1 MRADPRL
8 MNSGAGPRLTIS
20 GAGAMAGSALGTTSV
35 QSPVLRLL
43 GWCTAV
49 LLIAAALLPLVPRL
63 GGPRSALTLEVGG
76 ELQRVAPEAVQRVV
90 APRLDTDF
98 YELDLASVKAAVESV
113 PWVARARV
121 ERAWPGTV
129 RVHVQEHR
137 AIARWGERAL
147 LSDRD
152 AVFTPPAVPA
162 DLAGA
167 PRLAGPDGQQTV
179 VREAYSG
186 LRAQLADTPF
196 APVALEQN
204 ARGEWTA
211 RTADGI
217 ELRLGR
223 GAPLDAVSRL
233 AGPVR
238 TALEG
243 RLQEVTY
250 VDLHYINGFAVG
262 WRESHRDGARSHGA
276 VAQGGDD

>member
-1 MRADPRL
+1 MRPVLSVATAGR
-8 MNSGAGPRLTIS
+8 GAEGRAGLT
-20 GAGAMAGSALGTTSV
+20 AGAVPAAV

-49 LLIAAALLPLVPRL
+49 LLIAAALLPVVPRL
-63 GGPRSALTLEVGG
+63 GGPRAALTLEIGG
-76 ELQRVAPEAVQRVV
+76 ELARVPAEAVQRVV
-90 APRLDTDF
+90 APRLNRDF
-98 YELDLASVKAAVESV
+98 YELDLAAVKAAVEAL

-129 RVHVQEHR
+129 RVHVEEHQ
-137 AIARWGERAL
+137 AVARWGARAL
-147 LSDRD
+147 LSDQD
-152 AVFTPPAVPA
+152 VVFTPPAIPA
-162 DLAGA
+162 DLEDAW
-167 PRLAGPDGQQTV
+167 RLAGPDGRQAA
-179 VREAYSG
+179 VRAAFEA

-204 ARGEWTA
+204 PRGEWTA
-211 RTADGI
+211 LTADGI

-223 GAPLDAVSRL
+223 ESPLDAVARL

-262 WRESHRDGARSHGA
+262 WREPVGDGAGSVGA
-276 VAQGGDD
+276 GPPGRDE

>member
-1 MRADPRL
+1 
-8 MNSGAGPRLTIS
+8 
-20 GAGAMAGSALGTTSV
+20 V

-43 GWCTAV
+43 GWCVAV
-49 LLIAAALLPLVPRL
+49 LLIAAALLPMVPRL
-63 GGPRSALTLEVGG
+63 GGPREALTLEIGG
-76 ELQRVAPEAVQRVV
+76 ELSRIPPEAVRSVV
-90 APRLDTDF
+90 APRLDRDF
-98 YELDLASVKAAVESV
+98 YELDLAMVRSVVEAL
-113 PWVARARV
+113 PWVAAARI
-121 ERAWPGTV
+121 ERAWPATV

-137 AIARWGERAL
+137 AVARWGERSL

-152 AVFTPPAVPA
+152 VVFTPPAIPA
-162 DLAGA
+162 DLAEA
-167 PRLAGPDGQQTV
+167 PRLAGPEGQQAA
-179 VREAYSG
+179 VREAFAG
-186 LRAQLADTPF
+186 LRAQLAETPF

-262 WRESHRDGARSHGA
+262 WRESTGDGGRSLGAAAPRRD
-276 VAQGGDD
+276 D

>member
-1 MRADPRL
+1 MRADTLPGSSIGTASPRL
-8 MNSGAGPRLTIS
+8 TNSGA
-20 GAGAMAGSALGTTSV
+20 SV
-35 QSPVLRLL
+35 QLPVLRLL

-63 GGPRSALTLEVGG
+63 GGPRAALTLEVGG
-76 ELQRVAPEAVQRVV
+76 VLQRIPPEAVRSIV

-98 YELDLASVKAAVESV
+98 YELDLGAVKAAVETL

-121 ERAWPGTV
+121 ERAWPATV
-129 RVHVQEHR
+129 RVHVLEHR
-137 AIARWGERAL
+137 AVARWGERAL
-147 LSDRD
+147 LSDQEV
-152 AVFTPPAVPA
+152 VFTPPEIPA

-167 PRLAGPDGQQTV
+167 PRLAGRDGRQAA
-179 VREAYSG
+179 VREAYTG
-186 LRAQLADTPF
+186 LLAQLADTPF
-196 APVALEQN
+196 APVALAEN
-204 ARGEWTA
+204 ARGEWLA

-262 WRESHRDGARSHGA
+262 WRESVGDGGRSPGAAAPRRD
-276 VAQGGDD
+276 D

>member
-1 MRADPRL
+1 MRAD
-8 MNSGAGPRLTIS
+8 ATV
-20 GAGAMAGSALGTTSV
+20 AGAAPDSV

-43 GWCTAV
+43 GWCVAV

-63 GGPRSALTLEVGG
+63 GGPRTALTLEVGG
-76 ELQRVAPEAVQRVV
+76 ELDRIPADAVRRVV

-98 YELDLASVKAAVESV
+98 YELDLAVVRAAVESL

-121 ERAWPGTV
+121 ERAWPATV

-137 AIARWGERAL
+137 AVARWGDKAL

-152 AVFTPPAVPA
+152 VVFTPPFVPA
-162 DLAGA
+162 DLADA
-167 PRLAGPDGQQTV
+167 PRLAGPAGQQAV
-179 VREAYSG
+179 VREAFAG
-186 LRAQLADTPF
+186 LVDQLRDTPF
-196 APVALEQN
+196 APVSLEQN
-204 ARGEWTA
+204 DRGAWTA
-211 RTADGI
+211 RTEQGI

-262 WRESHRDGARSHGA
+262 WRESVGDGAGGHGA
-276 VAQGGDD
+276 VAAGRDD